1 MRWTVRLRLTLLYSG
16 LFLVAGALLV
26 ALIYLLVEH
35 SPFPGPPTAPD
46 PPDLPDPL
54 SPPSPLSPLSPLS
67 PPDGLEPPVT
77 TPGIEAEQAA
87 SLRRLLVNSLI
98 ALVVMAFA
106 SMLLGWLMAG
116 RVLRPLGDMTAT
128 VRRITA
134 DRLDRRLAAPG
145 PDDELKELADTF
157 DELLDRLE
165 AAFTAQRRF
174 VANASHELR
183 TPLTLQ
189 RAMAEVALGDPE
201 ADAGALRAVLERLL
215 AAGRHQERLIEALLT
230 LARSQQGL
238 QHREPL
244 DLALITA
251 QALDQ
256 REPPPEDGNEDPNE
270 DPNRDQ
276 DDYPDEAQS
285 RAGSGDRDEAH
296 DDHPDPRLR
305 RSVGGPGGRRVRVER
320 ALGPAP
326 ASGDRALLERL
337 VSNLLDNAV
346 RHNVPGGWISV
357 STAVRSGRPTLRV
370 ANSGPVIP
378 PDRAGTLLQPFQRLE
393 TRRRADGDGLGL
405 GLSIVAAIVQAH
417 DGALN
422 VRPLPEGGLE
432 VTVTL

>member
-35 SPFPGPPTAPD
+35 SPFPGPPTAPN
-46 PPDLPDPL
+46 
-54 SPPSPLSPLSPLS
+54 PPSPLSPSPLNPPS
-67 PPDGLEPPVT
+67 PPAAPGTPGTPGTPATPGTPGTPGTPEGLDRLDGFEPPGS

-189 RAMAEVALGDPE
+189 QAMAEIALADPE
-201 ADAGALRAVLERLL
+201 ADAEALRAVLERLL
-215 AAGRHQERLIEALLT
+215 TAGRHQERLIEALLT
-230 LARSQQGL
+230 LARSEQGL
-238 QHREPL
+238 HHREPL

-256 REPPPEDGNEDPNE
+256 RETTPEAP
-270 DPNRDQ
+270 
-276 DDYPDEAQS
+276 
-285 RAGSGDRDEAH
+285 H
-296 DDHPDPRLR
+296 
-305 RSVGGPGGRRVRVER
+305 VEHV
-320 ALGPAP
+320 LGPAP
-326 ASGDRALLERL
+326 ASGDRALVERL

-357 STAVRSGRPTLRV
+357 STAMRSGRPTLRV

-378 PDRAGTLLQPFQRLE
+378 PDKVGTLLQPFQRLE
-393 TRRRADGDGLGL
+393 TSRRADGDGLGL

-417 DGALN
+417 DGGLDA
-422 VRPLPEGGLE
+422 RPLPEGGLE